1 MHLEKIMKLHTATLL
16 LLGTLLAGC
25 GGGSSSNAEAT
36 DTTMNGI
43 NLPDGLTMIFFDNTT
58 SRQYLYDSDS
68 EKYEDMNSDSTQNY
82 DMSGKHGLPI
92 VWFHESA
99 TGVDQKLVML
109 NDAFSINDENVSYR
123 SFHYLGHFHEENNEK
138 HFAAHRADEF
148 NPDNNAS
155 SAKLATLEALNAH
168 LLQQEEIKAKIAN
181 ALPSG
186 ESLCNYY
193 VLEEHEDN
201 ATHEEAMTH
210 IALSATGQVY
220 VLSEQNGT
228 LQPIQAAF
236 GLEGVS
242 YCESDKSAIV
252 KANDH
257 GVIIFSTQSQKL
269 YLVDNHGLDFH
280 QHSTWDIAKFLPA
293 GFTPTVMTSIVEE
306 GAHDH

>member
-1 MHLEKIMKLHTATLL
+1 MKLHTTTLL

-25 GGGSSSNAEAT
+25 GGGSSSDAGT
-36 DTTMNGI
+36 SDTTMNTI
-43 NLPDGLTMIFFDNTT
+43 DLPDGLTMIFFDNTT
-58 SRQYLYDSDS
+58 SRQYLYDTQS

-92 VWFHESA
+92 VWFHKTSA
-99 TGVDQKLVML
+99 GVDQKIVML
-109 NDAFSINDENVSYR
+109 KEDFVIGDGNVSYQ
-123 SFHYLGHFHEENNEK
+123 SFHYLGHFHEANNEK
-138 HFAAHRADEF
+138 HFAAHSADEF

-155 SAKLATLEALNAH
+155 SAKLAALKALNAH
-168 LLQQEEIKAKIAN
+168 LLKQEEIKAEIAN

-193 VLEEHEDN
+193 VLEEEHEDN
-201 ATHEEAMTH
+201 ATHEEAAAH
-210 IALSATGQVY
+210 IALSTTGQVY
-220 VLSEQNGT
+220 LLSEQNGT
-228 LQPIQAAF
+228 LLPTQAVF

-257 GVIIFSTQSQKL
+257 GVIIFSAQSQKL
-269 YLVDNHGLDFH
+269 YLVDNHGVDFH

-306 GAHDH
+306 GTHDH